1 MSPRTGYAA
10 RAGRPDRFPR
20 IRSRLGIVAV
30 ACALAMAACSGLPS
44 SSPVQ
49 SGRSV
54 DEKVAPEVRI
64 VVPPPAAGASPEQI
78 VRGFLRAGAA
88 FQESADNGQPVGN
101 AYLAPGSAGRWRP
114 TSSVTVFDRATTV
127 TVEALLGDKVRA
139 SVAVV
144 AVVDDTG
151 YYREVAPGTLAEV
164 VLGLVR
170 ASGEWRL
177 ELPPDGFGLW
187 LNTDDFGRVFG
198 AHRVHYPVVGGRHL
212 VPDVRWFAS
221 GPRLVTALA
230 RAQLGPVPDYLAG
243 AVETGFPAGATLAV
257 DAVSVDNG
265 VATVVLTPPAIEADL
280 PHRRAIWAQLVAT
293 LLPVPGVQ
301 GVVIDVQGAGRLSV
315 PEATGPLRSAAD
327 VGFGPEPPPYA
338 RRAAL
343 CLSDRLTW
351 VDIARLDA
359 PDGLVS
365 TPGPKGTATTSASP
379 SGPITPSGPTT
390 PSSPN
395 VSTTGSV
402 ASSTAA
408 SAEDL
413 PSVPAAYVGLAVS
426 ALGGDL
432 AAVSEGGT
440 ELARWHEGNRVTV
453 EPSGTA
459 LVRPSYDGQGRLWVA
474 GRSGRASRVWTLDSR
489 SPVDSAEPVV
499 AEWLSARSILAL
511 AVSRDGSRVA
521 VVSSLP
527 DGTDRRLDVAG
538 VVRTTSGRPTS
549 LAKPYRQGEPLDR
562 LSEVVWIDDT
572 TMAALGA
579 VRAGDPLRPWLV
591 QLGEGIGLRRIG
603 IADPTTNFLPV
614 PATARFLGSA
624 GGPRGLLVMG
634 EPTGV
639 LVRVGGS
646 WRALEGASE
655 IAVPPLG

>member
-1 MSPRTGYAA
+1 MQSSVLQGDGQPQPGTAC
-10 RAGRPDRFPR
+10 RAGPRGVGTPEPIEHQARFAWTKSNPVVADHDSHRPVIGPDPDLDR
-20 IRSRLGIVAV
+20 L
-30 ACALAMAACSGLPS
+30 ALA
-44 SSPVQ
+44 VFN
-49 SGRSV
+49 RV
-54 DEKVAPEVRI
+54 DDKVAQDSLHPAGIAGHLAGHAGVAHGD
-64 VVPPPAAGASPEQI
+64 PAA
-78 VRGFLRAGAA
+78 LA
-88 FQESADNGQPVGN
+88 FGK
-101 AYLAPGSAGRWRP
+101 L
-114 TSSVTVFDRATTV
+114 
-127 TVEALLGDKVRA
+127 
-139 SVAVV
+139 
-144 AVVDDTG
+144 
-151 YYREVAPGTLAEV
+151 
-164 VLGLVR
+164 
-170 ASGEWRL
+170 
-177 ELPPDGFGLW
+177 
-187 LNTDDFGRVFG
+187 
-198 AHRVHYPVVGGRHL
+198 
-212 VPDVRWFAS
+212 
-221 GPRLVTALA
+221 
-230 RAQLGPVPDYLAG
+230 
-243 AVETGFPAGATLAV
+243 
-257 DAVSVDNG
+257 
-265 VATVVLTPPAIEADL
+265 LTPIDHL
-280 PHRRAIWAQLVAT
+280 GHRAAQV
-293 LLPVPGVQ
+293 
-301 GVVIDVQGAGRLSV
+301 GRLSV

-327 VGFGPEPPPYA
+327 VGFGTEPPPLP
-338 RRAAL
+338 RRAVL
-343 CLSDRLTW
+343 RLGDRLTW

-408 SAEDL
+408 SVEDL